1 MKRLNHDNG
10 TWQVLAVPAG
20 NGLRTDNQA
29 PWLPGSNC
37 RSIPWRPRVPFRPP
51 RRFPRAAPWGSR
63 GNGARPIT
71 GRGTITVTSAML
83 ALHAFAAKGTGA
95 RSIAARG

>member
-1 MKRLNHDNG
+1 MIMALG
-10 TWQVLAVPAG
+10 TGSAG
-20 NGLRTDNQA
+20 RKWPSDKFRDNQA

-37 RSIPWRPRVPFRPP
+37 RPIPWRPRVPFRLP

-71 GRGTITVTSAML
+71 RRGTITVTSAML